1 MDRAKKG
8 GSSIRRLVPRLEVT
22 GAFLLMWLAIAVY
35 RALHLPSTIRAIPG
49 VEVHYYITPETELH
63 GDILD
68 QSGGFEVSDKQ
79 ILVPLF
85 ENIIEL
91 RKSDQSVTEA
101 GLLLARWKG
110 GPDTRYAHIAT
121 DGSGLLLIQRED
133 ALFQFGP
140 EGPDK
145 VADLPSG
152 MTVFS
157 SKEAGLSYALLGNS
171 VFLLSGEEGTVQ
183 EILELPPKTV
193 PQLLCEGSDGYYI
206 VVINLPSDI
215 LSAGTSAHLSSRWP
229 GRFSQ
234 SSSQGI
240 TGATQIYEI
249 LGQQKRLVYTAP
261 VIAPSS
267 DATAEGALF
276 DKADGSYALVYSQI
290 EDMACTDRSD
300 LLFYST
306 TSNIY
311 ALIGTTAIPI
321 TSNLGGKIRWR
332 DGVLYAYDA
341 KGKFVVGLSG
351 LANALGIREA
361 LKGPGSKYIPM
372 LPGQ

>member
-1 MDRAKKG
+1 MNRAKKG
-8 GSSIRRLVPRLEVT
+8 DSSIRRWVPGLVVT
-22 GAFLLMWLAIAVY
+22 GIFLLIWLAIAVY
-35 RALHLPSTIRAIPG
+35 RVSHPPSTIRAIPG
-49 VEVHYYITPETELH
+49 VDVHYYITPETELH

-91 RKSDQSVTEA
+91 RKSDQSVTDA
-101 GLLLARWKG
+101 ALLLARWKG
-110 GPDTRYAHIAT
+110 GPDARYAHIAM

-133 ALFQFGP
+133 RLFQFGP
-140 EGPDK
+140 ESLERI
-145 VADLPSG
+145 ADLPSG
-152 MTVFS
+152 MTVLS
-157 SKEAGLSYALLGNS
+157 SKEAGLSYGLLGNS
-171 VFLLSGEEGTVQ
+171 VFLLSGQEGSVQ
-183 EILELPPKTV
+183 EILELPPKTI

-206 VVINLPSDI
+206 VVVNLPDDS
-215 LSAGTSAHLSSRWP
+215 LSSGTEAHLNSRWP

-234 SSSQGI
+234 SSNQGI
-240 TGATQIYEI
+240 PGATRIYEI

-261 VIAPSS
+261 FIGPS
-267 DATAEGALF
+267 DAPVETAVF
-276 DKADGSYALVYSQI
+276 DKADGSSAVVYSQI

-306 TSNIY
+306 SSNVY

-332 DGVLYAYDA
+332 DGVLYAYDS
-341 KGKFVVGLSG
+341 KHQFVVGLSG
-351 LANALGIREA
+351 LAGALGI
-361 LKGPGSKYIPM
+361 GGS
-372 LPGQ
+372 Q